1 LNEALRTV
9 ARCEQ
14 KQAPRLVFRAA
25 SQRPFTAEE
34 IGFADLPRLLHRV
47 WIGSGGEQ
55 ARDASEPDIL
65 VEEPQ
70 SVVSGRNIEQVGEG
84 DEVWDSSS
92 GRLEDVQRNLQ
103 NPSSGK
109 EARREEKSR

>member
-1 LNEALRTV
+1 
-9 ARCEQ
+9 
-14 KQAPRLVFRAA
+14 
-25 SQRPFTAEE
+25 
-34 IGFADLPRLLHRV
+34 
-47 WIGSGGEQ
+47 
-55 ARDASEPDIL
+55 
-65 VEEPQ
+65 
-70 SVVSGRNIEQVGEG
+70 VVSGRNIEQVGEG